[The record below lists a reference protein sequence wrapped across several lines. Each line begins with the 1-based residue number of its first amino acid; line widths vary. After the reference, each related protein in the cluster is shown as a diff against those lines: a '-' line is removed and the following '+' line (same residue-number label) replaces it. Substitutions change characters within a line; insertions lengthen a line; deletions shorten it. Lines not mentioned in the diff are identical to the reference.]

1 MRDEAAEVLHLER
14 QGRVAV
20 LTVDRP
26 GRLNAIGSDTVAQLH
41 AALDVIEADPEL
53 RAIVVT
59 GAGRAF
65 SAGADITELDR
76 LTGPADFARFAK
88 SLTDVLDRLAG
99 CPVVSVAAINGL
111 ALGGG
116 FELALACDLRLAA
129 PTARLGV
136 PEIKLGLLPAAAGTQ
151 RLSRQLPVTV
161 AKYLLMTG
169 EPLDATAALRLGVLN
184 DVVEDVLGA
193 AMALGE
199 TLAAGPPASLA
210 AAKRLV
216 DVGLTMPLDAG
227 IVLERETVAGLFAT
241 EDREEGIRAFLDKR
255 PPSFGGR

>member
-1 MRDEAAEVLHLER
+1 MSDEAAEVLHLER
-14 QGRVAV
+14 RGRVAL

-53 RAIVVT
+53 RAIVLT

-65 SAGADITELDR
+65 SAGADITELDT
-76 LTGPADFARFAK
+76 LTGPADFARFVK
-88 SLTDVLDRLAG
+88 GLTDVLDRLAA
-99 CPVVSVAAINGL
+99 CPVVSVAAVNGL
-111 ALGGG
+111 AFGGG
-116 FELALACDLRLAA
+116 FELALACDLRLASPA
-129 PTARLGV
+129 AKFGV

-151 RLSRQLPVTV
+151 RLSRLLPVTV

-169 EPLDATAALRLGVLN
+169 EPLSADQALHYGVLN
-184 DVVEDVLGA
+184 DVVDDVVGA
-193 AMALGE
+193 ALALGE
-199 TLAAGPPASLA
+199 SLAAGPPASLA

-216 DVGLTMPLDAG
+216 DVGLTMPLASA

-241 EDREEGIRAFLDKR
+241 DDRVEGISAFLEKR
-255 PPSFGGR
+255 PPAFGGH

>member
-1 MRDEAAEVLHLER
+1 MTDQADEVLHLER
-14 QGRVAV
+14 RGRVAL

-26 GRLNAIGSDTVAQLH
+26 GRLNAIGSDTVAQLD

-53 RAIVVT
+53 RAIVLT

-76 LTGPADFARFAK
+76 LTGPADFARFVK
-88 SLTDVLDRLAG
+88 GLTDVLDRLAA
-99 CPVVSVAAINGL
+99 CPVVSVAAVNGL
-111 ALGGG
+111 AFGGG
-116 FELALACDLRLAA
+116 FELALACDLRLAS
-129 PTARLGV
+129 PSARFGV

-151 RLSRQLPVTV
+151 RLSRLLPVTV

-169 EPLDATAALRLGVLN
+169 EPIDAGRALHYGVLN
-184 DVVEDVLGA
+184 DVVDDVVGA
-193 AMALGE
+193 ALGLGE
-199 TLAAGPPASLA
+199 SLAAGPPASLA

-216 DVGLTMPLDAG
+216 DVGLTMPLASA

-241 EDREEGIRAFLDKR
+241 EDRVEGIRAFLEKR
-255 PPSFGGR
+255 PPAFGGH